1 MIPKIIH
8 YCWLSDDPIPKDVQ
22 GYMST
27 WKKHLDDYEFVKWD
41 FNRFPKD
48 KCAWVSEAFDCKKYA
63 FAADYIRLY
72 ALYHYGG
79 IYLDSDVEVLKSFDK
94 FLELDTMLCYENT
107 DNGDMEL
114 EVAAFGVAKGQK
126 WVGDCLRHYDGRHFI
141 KEDGDMDMETLPV
154 VVGKKLAE
162 NGYTLKDVY
171 SISEALTSEPNE
183 IPVFPYEY
191 FSPKNLRTMEV
202 TVTNNTHS
210 IHNYKGSWSPQHL
223 RDLFLGLG
231 FKYTHAMFLAHYVG
245 MPKRMLLS
253 LMNKKKNKGNKS

>member
-8 YCWLSDDPIPKDVQ
+8 YCWLSNDPLPADVQ
-22 GYMST
+22 GYIST
-27 WKKHLDDYEFVKWD
+27 WKKHLKGYEFIKWD

-94 FLELDTMLCYENT
+94 LLDLDTMLCYENT
-107 DNGDMEL
+107 DNGTIEL
-114 EVAAFGVAKGQK
+114 EVAAFGVAKEQK
-126 WVGDCLRHYDGRHFI
+126 WIGDCLHHYDNRHFI
-141 KEDGDMDMETLPV
+141 TENGEMDMETLPII
-154 VVGKKLAE
+154 VGKRLAE
-162 NGYTLKDVY
+162 NGYILKDVFN
-171 SISEALTSEPNE
+171 IEDALSTNQNE
-183 IPVFPYEY
+183 IPVFPFDF

-202 TVTNNTHS
+202 IVTDNTYC
-210 IHNYKGSWSPQHL
+210 IHNYKGSWSAQRL
-223 RDLFLGLG
+223 RDIFLRLG
-231 FKYTHAMFLAHYVG
+231 FRYAHAMFLAHYIG

-253 LMNKKKNKGNKS
+253 VIRKLKK